1 MAQNVDLFLRSGQT
15 INLEF
20 EHLFVHKT
28 GNELHAIEFQ
38 PKKGAPQLVFADV
51 SDVVAVLIHDGVD
64 IRRVAACLGHTDAG
78 FTLRVY
84 SHLMAGGDDAVRRA
98 AGKALNVVTVPGPY
112 PPSGE
117 MA

>member
-51 SDVVAVLIHDGVD
+51 SDVVAVLIHDGEAPDEVEILGD
-64 IRRVAACLGHTDAG
+64 IPTELSA
-78 FTLRVY
+78 
-84 SHLMAGGDDAVRRA
+84 
-98 AGKALNVVTVPGPY
+98 
-112 PPSGE
+112 
-117 MA
+117 